1 MSQKPIPRSLP
12 RLLAPL
18 TSLALAAA
26 LLGLQAPSG
35 LAAAAT
41 PPAAGTDYV
50 QLQEPLQVPSREVVE
65 VFYYN
70 CPHSYQLETPLDEW
84 AARQKPQVTVV
95 RIPAAWSDRQ
105 DMLAYARLY
114 YTLDRLGIA
123 EREALSVF
131 HAVRDE
137 HWDLTTADAA
147 ADWATQQGID
157 PTAFRAAYDAP
168 EVWNETVAAP
178 ALRERYQ
185 VEEMP
190 SVVVGGRYRT
200 SPFLAEGGVDG
211 VVPVVDYLLRRT
223 DDPGTA
229 ADARPAARPEARP
242 AGR

>member
-1 MSQKPIPRSLP
+1 MSQKPIKHSLP
-12 RLLAPL
+12 RFLAPL
-18 TSLALAAA
+18 ASLAMATA
-26 LLGLQAPSG
+26 LLGLQAPAG
-35 LAAAAT
+35 RADTA
-41 PPAAGTDYV
+41 PAAGTDYV
-50 QLQEPLQVPSREVVE
+50 QLQEPLQVPPREVVE

-84 AARQKPQVTVV
+84 AERQKVTVV

-123 EREALSVF
+123 QREALAVF

-137 HWDLTTADAA
+137 HWDLTGADAA

-157 PTAFRAAYDAP
+157 PAAFRAAYDLP

-200 SPFLAEGGVDG
+200 SPFLAAGGVDG
-211 VVPVVDYLLRRT
+211 VVPVVDYLLRAE
-223 DDPGTA
+223 P
-229 ADARPAARPEARP
+229 RPDSRPDQRPDSRPEPMP
-242 AGR
+242 AVR